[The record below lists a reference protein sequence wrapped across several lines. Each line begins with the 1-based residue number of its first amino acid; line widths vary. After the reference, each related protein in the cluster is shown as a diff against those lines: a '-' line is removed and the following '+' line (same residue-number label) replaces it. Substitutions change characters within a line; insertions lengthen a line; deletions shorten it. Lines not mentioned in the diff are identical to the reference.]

1 MTKGD
6 SVNDIFTCL
15 DGIRANI
22 FDEYVTSLGL
32 KAPIFASVGVTS
44 MMPKDLGKTLTD

>member
-32 KAPIFASVGVTS
+32 KAPIFCKCRCNLYDA
-44 MMPKDLGKTLTD
+44 KRFRAC